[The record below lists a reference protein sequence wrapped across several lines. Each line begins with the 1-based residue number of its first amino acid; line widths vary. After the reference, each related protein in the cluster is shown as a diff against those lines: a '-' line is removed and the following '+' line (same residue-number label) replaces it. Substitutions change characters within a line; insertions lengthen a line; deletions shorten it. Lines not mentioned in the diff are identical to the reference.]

1 MALDSTMVK
10 KQLQLSLEK
19 GQVKSSPVIRIQKGD
34 DILAIILRQEFE
46 QEGIHFLT
54 PDEFSQQLA
63 YMKHPTGKTIMPH
76 VHNEVQRE
84 VLLTQEVLLIKTGKL
99 RVDFYDQEQQYLE
112 SYVLKAGDVVL
123 LVQGG
128 HGFQVLEEVEMIEVK
143 QGPYVGNQ
151 DKIRF
156 TGIEDSQVQMVR

>member
-10 KQLQLSLEK
+10 KQLRLSLEK
-19 GQVKSSPVIRIQKGD
+19 DQVKSSPVIRIQKGD

-76 VHNEVQRE
+76 VHNGS
-84 VLLTQEVLLIKTGKL
+84 IPNI
-99 RVDFYDQEQQYLE
+99 
-112 SYVLKAGDVVL
+112 
-123 LVQGG
+123 
-128 HGFQVLEEVEMIEVK
+128 H
-143 QGPYVGNQ
+143 
-151 DKIRF
+151 
-156 TGIEDSQVQMVR
+156 